1 MIFDDCC
8 PCRGGGGGGG
18 VKARPDCTWPHDRSN
33 EQASKLSPNKRC
45 AFAYVFAT
53 SSATM
58 PAQQII
64 LRRHTTA
71 ETVIHSSLVHG
82 VIPINLQLADAKEMV
97 EKSQALQA
105 ASGESVARLEDTQE
119 AYKGSV
125 VALQERLE
133 ASVNEINRGNAI
145 IQKLQGQ
152 YRALR
157 SKAKLKSEVIKQQ
170 VRSSSIDAALFVVAA
185 DCNVKKLSIY
195 YTATAVFFPAFKSVP
210 CYRAAA
216 LSFFL
221 VLTK

>member
-1 MIFDDCC
+1 MYF
-8 PCRGGGGGGG
+8 
-18 VKARPDCTWPHDRSN
+18 
-33 EQASKLSPNKRC
+33 
-45 AFAYVFAT
+45 FAT

-64 LRRHTTA
+64 LLRLPTA
-71 ETVIHSSLVHG
+71 ETVVHSSLVHG
-82 VIPINLQLADAKEMV
+82 VIPTNVQLADAKEMV

-170 VRSSSIDAALFVVAA
+170 VGSSSIDASAVRGCCRLQMS
-185 DCNVKKLSIY
+185 KKLSY
-195 YTATAVFFPAFKSVP
+195 DTATLPAFSL
-210 CYRAAA
+210 R
-216 LSFFL
+216 
-221 VLTK
+221 